1 MSKQLYRSR
10 NNKVIAGV
18 CGGVAE
24 YFEVDPTIV
33 RIAWL
38 LLAFPGGIGF
48 LAYLVCWIVMPE
60 KSSTTVVSADSYESE
75 HQNPEDKEKNKKI
88 IGIALVIIGSV
99 FLFDVFFR
107 WFDMAVIVPLA
118 IIAIGIFVLY
128 NARR

>member
-1 MSKQLYRSR
+1 MSKQLYRSK

-38 LLAFPGGIGF
+38 LLAFPGGIG
-48 LAYLVCWIVMPE
+48 LIAYIVCWIVMPE
-60 KSSTTVVSADSYESE
+60 KSSTLAVSADSYESE
-75 HQNPEDKEKNKKI
+75 QNPEANEKNKKI
-88 IGIALVIIGSV
+88 IGIVLIIIGCV
-99 FLFDVFFR
+99 FLFDIFFR
-107 WFDMAVIVPLA
+107 WFDLAVVVPLA

>member
-38 LLAFPGGIGF
+38 LLAFPGGIG
-48 LAYLVCWIVMPE
+48 LIAYIVCWIVMPE
-60 KSSTTVVSADSYESE
+60 KSSVVTSTDFYENE
-75 HQNPEDKEKNKKI
+75 HQTSEDKDKNKKI
-88 IGIALVIIGSV
+88 IGIVLIIIGSV
-99 FLFDVFFR
+99 FLFDIFFR
-107 WFDMAVIVPLA
+107 WFDMAVVVPLA

>member
-24 YFEVDPTIV
+24 YFEVDPTII

-38 LLAFPGGIGF
+38 LLAFPGGIG
-48 LAYLVCWIVMPE
+48 LIAYIICWIVMPE
-60 KSSTTVVSADSYESE
+60 KSSRSIASTNSYENE
-75 HQNPEDKEKNKKI
+75 HQTPETNEKNKKI
-88 IGIALVIIGSV
+88 IGIVLIIIGSI
-99 FLFDVFFR
+99 FLFDIFFR

-118 IIAIGIFVLY
+118 IIGIGIFVLY

>member
-1 MSKQLYRSR
+1 MNKQLYRSR

-38 LLAFPGGIGF
+38 LLAFPGGIG
-48 LAYLVCWIVMPE
+48 LIAYIICWIVMPE
-60 KSSTTVVSADSYESE
+60 KSSSVASADFYEND
-75 HQNPEDKEKNKKI
+75 HQTTEEKEKNKKI

>member
-60 KSSTTVVSADSYESE
+60 KSSNTVVSADSYESE
-75 HQNPEDKEKNKKI
+75 HQNHEDKEKNKKI